1 MPGLGTS
8 DRGAGP
14 SAQDCDPGTCSHTCV
29 AVGPSITS
37 ADWIEYEGTDSGPR
51 LADSLAEAAGCE
63 EAVFS
68 PGTVHI
74 TGALSLAQTGPLA
87 ENVHACCG
95 CLTGVAVGVPIASA
109 DRSELAGADFRPR
122 LACSRGVTALL

>member
-37 ADWIEYEGTDSGPR
+37 AHWIEYEGTDSGPR

-87 ENVHACCG
+87 DYVHAGGGCG
-95 CLTGVAVGVPIASA
+95 SGVAVGVAIASA
-109 DRSELAGADFRPR
+109 DRPELPSAHDRVG
-122 LACSRGVTALL
+122 LACSRSVTALL

>member
-51 LADSLAEAAGCE
+51 LADSPTEAGGCE

-87 ENVHACCG
+87 ENIHACCG